1 MIRFEGVSKIYST
14 DVVLKNINWEIKKGE
29 KVGLVG
35 SNGAGKSTQFK
46 ILIGEEEQTSGTIIK
61 EGNPKIAH
69 LKQEFDCNLNFS
81 VRQELESSFKDIQ
94 IVAIKLLE
102 IENKM
107 KSLDIKKNSDELEI
121 FVNQLAKYQAKFEA
135 LGGYKMQSDVEKILP
150 KLGFSIEDAD
160 KLVGNFSGGW
170 QMKVALGKII
180 LQKPDLL
187 LLDEPTN
194 HLDLET
200 IFWLEEY
207 LSSLKIAVI
216 IISHDRYFLDKLC
229 KKIIFVDRG
238 TSETYNGNYS
248 FFVEQKSLNEESQ
261 NKAYQLQQK
270 EIELQKRYID
280 RFRAS
285 ATRSSQAKSREK
297 QLKKIS
303 KIEAPIAKSKSP
315 VFNFPECPRSGK
327 LVLNIKNLS
336 HSFEDKI
343 LFLDINL
350 KISSGEKIAILG
362 PNGCGKSTLLKIIMK
377 KISPEIGEINLGKHN
392 IITSYYEQ
400 NQAEALSLDERV
412 IDLICNKS
420 PEWSQKKV
428 RTFLGG
434 FGFQNETVFKY
445 IKQLSG
451 GEKARLALA
460 LMIINPSNF
469 LLLDEPTNHLD
480 LQSKENLE
488 LAIKNYKGS
497 LLIISHDRYFISKVA
512 NRIIE
517 IKDSKLFSYDGNYEY
532 FLEKTQSQKNLITF
546 NKIYNWLSKITHL
559 SLHSLPSLI
568 NLKNTK
574 IGFNNLNEKLRFPR
588 KTFSNF

>member
-14 DVVLKNINWEIKKGE
+14 DVVLKNISWEIKKGE

-94 IVAIKLLE
+94 IVAVKLLE

-150 KLGFSIEDAD
+150 KLGFSKEDAD

-377 KISPEIGEINLGKHN
+377 KLSPEIGEINLGKHN

-400 NQAEALSLDERV
+400 NQAEALSLEERV

-532 FLEKTQSQKNLITF
+532 FLEKTQSHK
-546 NKIYNWLSKITHL
+546 KI
-559 SLHSLPSLI
+559 
-568 NLKNTK
+568 
-574 IGFNNLNEKLRFPR
+574 
-588 KTFSNF
+588 

>member
-14 DVVLKNINWEIKKGE
+14 DVVLKNISWEIKKGE

-107 KSLDIKKNSDELEI
+107 KSLDTKKNSDELEI

-150 KLGFSIEDAD
+150 KLGFSLEDAD

-248 FFVEQKSLNEESQ
+248 FFVEQKSLNEESH

-377 KISPEIGEINLGKHN
+377 KIYPEIGEINLGNHN

-517 IKDSKLFSYDGNYEY
+517 IKDSKLISYGGNYEY
-532 FLEKTQSQKNLITF
+532 FLEKTQSQKI
-546 NKIYNWLSKITHL
+546 
-559 SLHSLPSLI
+559 
-568 NLKNTK
+568 
-574 IGFNNLNEKLRFPR
+574 
-588 KTFSNF
+588 

>member
-532 FLEKTQSQKNLITF
+532 FLEKTQSQKKF
-546 NKIYNWLSKITHL
+546 DY
-559 SLHSLPSLI
+559 
-568 NLKNTK
+568 
-574 IGFNNLNEKLRFPR
+574 F
-588 KTFSNF
+588 

>member
-1 MIRFEGVSKIYST
+1 VIRFEGVSKIYST

-46 ILIGEEEQTSGTIIK
+46 ILIGEEDQTSGTIIK

-69 LKQEFDCNLNFS
+69 LKQEFDCNLNSS
-81 VRQELESSFKDIQ
+81 VREELESSFKDIQ

-107 KSLDIKKNSDELEI
+107 KLLDIKKHSNELELL
-121 FVNQLAKYQAKFEA
+121 VNQLAKYQAKFEA
-135 LGGYKMQSDVEKILP
+135 LGGYEMQSDVEKILP
-150 KLGFSIEDAD
+150 KLGFSLKDAD
-160 KLVGNFSGGW
+160 KLIEDFSGGW

-194 HLDLET
+194 HLDLDT

-207 LSSLKIAVI
+207 LSSLKIAII

-229 KKIIFVDRG
+229 KKIIFIDRG
-238 TSETYNGNYS
+238 ISEIYNGNYS

-270 EIELQKRYID
+270 EIEIQKKYIE

-303 KIEAPIAKSKSP
+303 KIEAPRAQSKSP
-315 VFNFPECPRSGK
+315 AFNFPECPRSGK

-343 LFLDINL
+343 LFLDVNL

-400 NQAEALSLDERV
+400 NQAEALSLEERV
-412 IDLICNKS
+412 IDLIYDKS

-532 FLEKTQSQKNLITF
+532 FLEKSQSHK
-546 NKIYNWLSKITHL
+546 KI
-559 SLHSLPSLI
+559 
-568 NLKNTK
+568 
-574 IGFNNLNEKLRFPR
+574 
-588 KTFSNF
+588 

>member
-14 DVVLKNINWEIKKGE
+14 DVVLKNISWEIKKGE

-194 HLDLET
+194 HLDLDT

-207 LSSLKIAVI
+207 LSSLKIAII

-532 FLEKTQSQKNLITF
+532 FLEKTQSQKI
-546 NKIYNWLSKITHL
+546 
-559 SLHSLPSLI
+559 
-568 NLKNTK
+568 
-574 IGFNNLNEKLRFPR
+574 
-588 KTFSNF
+588 

>member
-14 DVVLKNINWEIKKGE
+14 DVVLKNISWEIKKGE

-46 ILIGEEEQTSGTIIK
+46 ILIGEEEQTSGIIIK

-94 IVAIKLLE
+94 IVANKLLE

-107 KSLDIKKNSDELEI
+107 KLLDIKKNSDELEI

-200 IFWLEEY
+200 IFWLEKY

-315 VFNFPECPRSGK
+315 VFNFPDCPRSGK

-532 FLEKTQSQKNLITF
+532 FLEKTQSQNI
-546 NKIYNWLSKITHL
+546 
-559 SLHSLPSLI
+559 
-568 NLKNTK
+568 
-574 IGFNNLNEKLRFPR
+574 
-588 KTFSNF
+588 

>member
-14 DVVLKNINWEIKKGE
+14 DVVLKNISWEIKKGE

-194 HLDLET
+194 HLDLDT

-238 TSETYNGNYS
+238 TCETYNGNYS

-532 FLEKTQSQKNLITF
+532 FLEKTQSHK
-546 NKIYNWLSKITHL
+546 KI
-559 SLHSLPSLI
+559 
-568 NLKNTK
+568 
-574 IGFNNLNEKLRFPR
+574 
-588 KTFSNF
+588 

>member
-14 DVVLKNINWEIKKGE
+14 DVVLKNISWEIKKGE

-94 IVAIKLLE
+94 IVAVKLLE

-194 HLDLET
+194 HLDLDT

-207 LSSLKIAVI
+207 LSSLKIAII

-238 TSETYNGNYS
+238 ISEIYNGNYS

-392 IITSYYEQ
+392 IKISYYEQ
-400 NQAEALSLDERV
+400 NQAQALPLEERV

-532 FLEKTQSQKNLITF
+532 FLEKTQSHK
-546 NKIYNWLSKITHL
+546 KI
-559 SLHSLPSLI
+559 
-568 NLKNTK
+568 
-574 IGFNNLNEKLRFPR
+574 
-588 KTFSNF
+588 

>member
-14 DVVLKNINWEIKKGE
+14 DVVLKNISWEIKKGE

-69 LKQEFDCNLNFS
+69 LKQEFDCNLHFS

-180 LQKPDLL
+180 LEKPDLL

-194 HLDLET
+194 HLDIET

-248 FFVEQKSLNEESQ
+248 FFVEQKYLNEELQ

-270 EIELQKRYID
+270 EIELQRMYID

-315 VFNFPECPRSGK
+315 VFNFPDCPRSGK

-343 LFLDINL
+343 LFLDVNL

-377 KISPEIGEINLGKHN
+377 KISPEIGEINHGKHN

-400 NQAEALSLDERV
+400 NQAEALSLEKRV
-412 IDLICNKS
+412 IDLIYDNS

-460 LMIINPSNF
+460 LMIIKPSNF

-480 LQSKENLE
+480 LRSKENLE
-488 LAIKNYKGS
+488 LAIRNYKGS

-532 FLEKTQSQKNLITF
+532 FLEKTQSHK
-546 NKIYNWLSKITHL
+546 KI
-559 SLHSLPSLI
+559 
-568 NLKNTK
+568 
-574 IGFNNLNEKLRFPR
+574 
-588 KTFSNF
+588 

>member
-14 DVVLKNINWEIKKGE
+14 DVVLKNISWEIKKGE

-412 IDLICNKS
+412 IDLIYDNS

-532 FLEKTQSQKNLITF
+532 FLEKTQSQKI
-546 NKIYNWLSKITHL
+546 
-559 SLHSLPSLI
+559 
-568 NLKNTK
+568 
-574 IGFNNLNEKLRFPR
+574 
-588 KTFSNF
+588 

>member
-14 DVVLKNINWEIKKGE
+14 DVVLKNISWEIKKGE

-150 KLGFSIEDAD
+150 KLGFSLEDAD

-297 QLKKIS
+297 QLKKVS

-377 KISPEIGEINLGKHN
+377 KIYPEIGEINLGNHN

-517 IKDSKLFSYDGNYEY
+517 IKDSKLISYGGNYEY
-532 FLEKTQSQKNLITF
+532 FLEKTQSQKI
-546 NKIYNWLSKITHL
+546 
-559 SLHSLPSLI
+559 
-568 NLKNTK
+568 
-574 IGFNNLNEKLRFPR
+574 
-588 KTFSNF
+588 

>member
-14 DVVLKNINWEIKKGE
+14 DVVLKNISWEIKKGE

-102 IENKM
+102 IEHKM

-303 KIEAPIAKSKSP
+303 KIEAPIAKSRSP

-392 IITSYYEQ
+392 IIISYYEQ

-480 LQSKENLE
+480 LESKENLE

-532 FLEKTQSQKNLITF
+532 FLEKTQTQKI
-546 NKIYNWLSKITHL
+546 
-559 SLHSLPSLI
+559 
-568 NLKNTK
+568 
-574 IGFNNLNEKLRFPR
+574 
-588 KTFSNF
+588 

>member
-14 DVVLKNINWEIKKGE
+14 DVVLKNISWEIKKGE

-107 KSLDIKKNSDELEI
+107 KSLDIKKNSNELEI
-121 FVNQLAKYQAKFEA
+121 FINQLAKYQAKFEA

-207 LSSLKIAVI
+207 LSSLKIAFI

-362 PNGCGKSTLLKIIMK
+362 PKGCGKSTLLKIIMK

-512 NRIIE
+512 YRIVD

-532 FLEKTQSQKNLITF
+532 FLEKTQSQKI
-546 NKIYNWLSKITHL
+546 
-559 SLHSLPSLI
+559 
-568 NLKNTK
+568 
-574 IGFNNLNEKLRFPR
+574 
-588 KTFSNF
+588 

>member
-14 DVVLKNINWEIKKGE
+14 DVVLKNISWEIKKGE

-238 TSETYNGNYS
+238 ISETYNGNYS

-400 NQAEALSLDERV
+400 NQAEALSLEERV

-532 FLEKTQSQKNLITF
+532 FLEKTQSQKI
-546 NKIYNWLSKITHL
+546 
-559 SLHSLPSLI
+559 
-568 NLKNTK
+568 
-574 IGFNNLNEKLRFPR
+574 
-588 KTFSNF
+588 

>member
-1 MIRFEGVSKIYST
+1 VIRFEGVSKIYST
-14 DVVLKNINWEIKKGE
+14 DVVLKNISWEIKKGE

-35 SNGAGKSTQFK
+35 ANGAGKSTQFK

-61 EGNPKIAH
+61 EGNPTIAH

-150 KLGFSIEDAD
+150 KLGFSIEDAE

-303 KIEAPIAKSKSP
+303 KIEAPITKSKSP

-336 HSFEDKI
+336 HSFENKI

-377 KISPEIGEINLGKHN
+377 KLSPEIGEINLGKHN

-400 NQAEALSLDERV
+400 NQAEALSLEERV

-497 LLIISHDRYFISKVA
+497 LLIVSHDRYFISKVA
-512 NRIIE
+512 NRIVE

-532 FLEKTQSQKNLITF
+532 FLEKK
-546 NKIYNWLSKITHL
+546 
-559 SLHSLPSLI
+559 
-568 NLKNTK
+568 
-574 IGFNNLNEKLRFPR
+574 
-588 KTFSNF
+588 

>member
-14 DVVLKNINWEIKKGE
+14 DVVLKNISWEIKKGE

-400 NQAEALSLDERV
+400 NQAEALSLEERV

-434 FGFQNETVFKY
+434 FGFQNETVFKH

-532 FLEKTQSQKNLITF
+532 FLEKTQS
-546 NKIYNWLSKITHL
+546 
-559 SLHSLPSLI
+559 
-568 NLKNTK
+568 
-574 IGFNNLNEKLRFPR
+574 
-588 KTFSNF
+588 

>member
-14 DVVLKNINWEIKKGE
+14 DVVLKNISWEIKKGE

-107 KSLDIKKNSDELEI
+107 KSLDIKKNSDELQI

-532 FLEKTQSQKNLITF
+532 FLEKTQSHK
-546 NKIYNWLSKITHL
+546 KI
-559 SLHSLPSLI
+559 
-568 NLKNTK
+568 
-574 IGFNNLNEKLRFPR
+574 
-588 KTFSNF
+588 

>member
-35 SNGAGKSTQFK
+35 SNGSGKSTQFK

-61 EGNPKIAH
+61 EGNHKIAH

-150 KLGFSIEDAD
+150 KLGFSMEEAD

-194 HLDLET
+194 HLDLDT

-238 TSETYNGNYS
+238 TSEIYNGNYS

-517 IKDSKLFSYDGNYEY
+517 IKDSKLFSYGGNYEY
-532 FLEKTQSQKNLITF
+532 FLEKTQSQKI
-546 NKIYNWLSKITHL
+546 
-559 SLHSLPSLI
+559 
-568 NLKNTK
+568 
-574 IGFNNLNEKLRFPR
+574 
-588 KTFSNF
+588 

>member
-194 HLDLET
+194 HLDLDT

-207 LSSLKIAVI
+207 LLSLKIAII

-532 FLEKTQSQKNLITF
+532 FLEKTQSQKI
-546 NKIYNWLSKITHL
+546 
-559 SLHSLPSLI
+559 
-568 NLKNTK
+568 
-574 IGFNNLNEKLRFPR
+574 
-588 KTFSNF
+588 

>member
-1 MIRFEGVSKIYST
+1 MSDYLVQFNNISKFFGKVIALK
-14 DVVLKNINWEIKKGE
+14 DVTMKLKKGE
-29 KVGLVG
+29 IMCLLGD
-35 SNGAGKSTQFK
+35 NGAGKSTQFK

-377 KISPEIGEINLGKHN
+377 KLSPEIGEINLGKHN

-400 NQAEALSLDERV
+400 NQAEALSLEERV
-412 IDLICNKS
+412 IDLIYDKS

-532 FLEKTQSQKNLITF
+532 FLEKTQS
-546 NKIYNWLSKITHL
+546 
-559 SLHSLPSLI
+559 
-568 NLKNTK
+568 LKV
-574 IGFNNLNEKLRFPR
+574 
-588 KTFSNF
+588 

>member
-14 DVVLKNINWEIKKGE
+14 DVVLKNISWEIKKGE

-194 HLDLET
+194 HLDLDT

-207 LSSLKIAVI
+207 LSSLKIAVM

-400 NQAEALSLDERV
+400 NQAEALSLEERV

-532 FLEKTQSQKNLITF
+532 FLEKTQSQKI
-546 NKIYNWLSKITHL
+546 
-559 SLHSLPSLI
+559 
-568 NLKNTK
+568 
-574 IGFNNLNEKLRFPR
+574 
-588 KTFSNF
+588 

>member
-1 MIRFEGVSKIYST
+1 VIRFEGVSKIYST

-29 KVGLVG
+29 KIGLVG

-46 ILIGEEEQTSGTIIK
+46 ILIGEEDQTSGTIIK
-61 EGNPKIAH
+61 EGNPKISH
-69 LKQEFDCNLNFS
+69 LKQELDCNLNFS
-81 VRQELESSFKDIQ
+81 VREELESSFKDIK
-94 IVAIKLLE
+94 IVALKLLE
-102 IENKM
+102 IEKEL
-107 KSLDIKKNSDELEI
+107 KSLDIKKHTEEFDIS
-121 FVNQLAKYQAKFEA
+121 VNQLAKYQAKFES
-135 LGGYKMQSDVEKILP
+135 LGGYKMQSEVEKILP
-150 KLGFSIEDAD
+150 QLGFSIEDAD

-180 LQKPDLL
+180 LQNPDLL

-194 HLDLET
+194 HLDLDT
-200 IFWLEEY
+200 IFWLEKY
-207 LSSLKIAVI
+207 LSSLKISII

-229 KKIIFVDRG
+229 NKIIFIDKG
-238 TSETYNGNYS
+238 ISEIYNGNYS
-248 FFVEQKSLNEESQ
+248 FFVEQKLLNEELQ

-270 EIELQKRYID
+270 EIEIQKKYID

-303 KIEAPIAKSKSP
+303 KIEAPKVNSKSP
-315 VFNFPECPRSGK
+315 AFNFPECPRSGK

-343 LFLDINL
+343 LFLDVNL

-377 KISPEIGEINLGKHN
+377 KIFPEIGEVNLGKHN

-400 NQAEALSLDERV
+400 NQAEALSLEERV
-412 IDLICNKS
+412 IDIINIKC
-420 PEWSQKKV
+420 PELSQKKV

-434 FGFQNETVFKY
+434 FGFRNETVFKF

-460 LMIINPSNF
+460 LMIMNPSNF

-480 LQSKENLE
+480 LESKENLE

-532 FLEKTQSQKNLITF
+532 FLEKTLSDK
-546 NKIYNWLSKITHL
+546 KI
-559 SLHSLPSLI
+559 
-568 NLKNTK
+568 
-574 IGFNNLNEKLRFPR
+574 
-588 KTFSNF
+588 

>member
-14 DVVLKNINWEIKKGE
+14 DVVLKNISWEIKKGE

-150 KLGFSIEDAD
+150 KLGFSLEDAD

-400 NQAEALSLDERV
+400 NQAEALSLEERV

-532 FLEKTQSQKNLITF
+532 FLEKTQSQKI
-546 NKIYNWLSKITHL
+546 
-559 SLHSLPSLI
+559 
-568 NLKNTK
+568 
-574 IGFNNLNEKLRFPR
+574 
-588 KTFSNF
+588 

>member
-29 KVGLVG
+29 KIGLVG

-107 KSLDIKKNSDELEI
+107 KALDIKKHSDELEK

-194 HLDLET
+194 HLDLDT

-229 KKIIFVDRG
+229 KKIIFVDKG
-238 TSETYNGNYS
+238 TSEIYNGNYS

-297 QLKKIS
+297 LLKKIS

-343 LFLDINL
+343 LFLDVNL

-377 KISPEIGEINLGKHN
+377 KISPEIGEINFGKHN

-400 NQAEALSLDERV
+400 NQAEALSLEERV
-412 IDLICNKS
+412 IDLIYDKS

-434 FGFQNETVFKY
+434 FGFHNETVFKY

-488 LAIKNYKGS
+488 LAVKNYKGS

-517 IKDSKLFSYDGNYEY
+517 IKDSKLFSYNGNYEY
-532 FLEKTQSQKNLITF
+532 FLEKTQSHK
-546 NKIYNWLSKITHL
+546 KI
-559 SLHSLPSLI
+559 
-568 NLKNTK
+568 
-574 IGFNNLNEKLRFPR
+574 
-588 KTFSNF
+588 

>member
-14 DVVLKNINWEIKKGE
+14 DVVLKNISWEIKKGE

-35 SNGAGKSTQFK
+35 SNGAGKTTQFK

-81 VRQELESSFKDIQ
+81 VREELESSFKDIQ
-94 IVAIKLLE
+94 IVAVKLLE

-150 KLGFSIEDAD
+150 KLGFSTEDAD

-303 KIEAPIAKSKSP
+303 KIEAPTAQSKSP

-377 KISPEIGEINLGKHN
+377 KLSPEIGEINLGKHN

-400 NQAEALSLDERV
+400 NQAEALSLEERV
-412 IDLICNKS
+412 IDLIYNKS

-532 FLEKTQSQKNLITF
+532 FLEKTQSHK
-546 NKIYNWLSKITHL
+546 KI
-559 SLHSLPSLI
+559 
-568 NLKNTK
+568 
-574 IGFNNLNEKLRFPR
+574 
-588 KTFSNF
+588 